1 MLGWYVIHLKK
12 ESTFNRLYKTNPL
25 SKIHC
30 IKESKTKED
39 EYSIA
44 KAAKI
49 APSDVEFPYNKAV
62 ASQVSTVEDFLSAS
76 LYDKVDIKLKVVT
89 KSENKQPVVHREKT
103 KYRVECLVADHT
115 ESIKLILWED
125 AIEKVHSSKSYHFQN
140 RDGPHIQ

>member
-1 MLGWYVIHLKK
+1 MLAWYVIHLKK

-30 IKESKTKED
+30 RKESKTKEE

-103 KYRVECLVADHT
+103 KYRVECLVT
-115 ESIKLILWED
+115 
-125 AIEKVHSSKSYHFQN
+125 QN
-140 RDGPHIQ
+140 QSN